1 MYRNMDQWIDIRRRV
16 LVEKVSK
23 RQILRETRM
32 HWRTLE
38 KILEHSEPPGYRR
51 TKPPAKPKIGPFVP
65 KIIEILESDKQL
77 HRKQRHTA
85 KRIWQRL
92 VDEDQFDGGYTTV
105 KDAVRELRSR
115 RQEVF
120 VPLTHRPGEAQVD
133 FGHALA
139 HVGGVLRKVVFF
151 AMALPYSDA
160 FFVMAFERECTET
173 FWEGHVRAFEFFGG
187 VPTRITYDNSKVAVG
202 KIVGARERR
211 ITQGFAQL
219 VSHYLFDH
227 HFCLVRRANEKGVVE
242 GVVKFA
248 RLNFFVP
255 VPRVRDL
262 AELNACLLEAC
273 RSDLNRR
280 LRGQSRTKGQLLEE
294 ERASF
299 QSLPQTPF
307 DACRVQSGRANSESL
322 VRFDDND
329 YSVPV
334 AYAHHPVTVR
344 GYFDRVLIGYEDKVI
359 ATHRRCWDRQG
370 VCFEPVHYLPLLE
383 RKPGALDHARPLE
396 GWQLPP
402 CFAVLRERLE
412 TQQGHEGTC
421 EYIRVLRLLELHPI
435 SELERAIDK
444 ALRCRTHSR
453 DGIAQ
458 FIPPP
463 PPQEAWGATTF
474 TLDGREH
481 LRHVKV
487 AATDVQ
493 TYASLLSVGGD
504 V

>member
-1 MYRNMDQWIDIRRRV
+1 MDQRIDIRRRI
-16 LVEKVSK
+16 LVEGVSK

-38 KILEHSEPPGYRR
+38 RILKHSEPPVYRR
-51 TKPPAKPKIGPFVP
+51 TKPPAKPKIGPYLS
-65 KIIEILESDKQL
+65 KIVEILESDKQL
-77 HRKQRHTA
+77 PKKQRHTA

-92 VDEDQFDGGYTTV
+92 VDEAGFDGGYTTV

-120 VPLTHRPGEAQVD
+120 VPLVHRPGEAQMD

-139 HVGGVLRKVVFF
+139 RVGGVLRKVVFF
-151 AMALPYSDA
+151 AMVLPYSDA
-160 FFVMAFERECTET
+160 SFVMAFERECTET

-202 KIVGARERR
+202 KIVGTRERR
-211 ITQGFAQL
+211 ITRGFGRL
-219 VSHYLFDH
+219 VSHYLFNH

-242 GVVKFA
+242 GLVKFA

-255 VPRVRDL
+255 VPQVRDL

-273 RSDLNRR
+273 RSDLRRR
-280 LRGQSRTKGQLLEE
+280 LRGQPGTKAQLLDE

-299 QSLPQTPF
+299 QPLPESPF

-334 AYAHHPVTVR
+334 QYAHHPVAVR
-344 GYFDRVLIGYEDKVI
+344 GYFDRVQIGSHHRII
-359 ATHRRCWDRQG
+359 ATHKRCWQKQQY
-370 VCFEPVHYLPLLE
+370 VFEPRHYLPLLE
-383 RKPGALDHARPLE
+383 RKPGALDHARPLQ
-396 GWQLPP
+396 GWRLPP
-402 CFAVLRERLE
+402 CFDRLRRRLE
-412 TQQGHEGTC
+412 DELAGEGTR
-421 EYIRVLRLLELHPI
+421 EYIRVLRLLELNSI
-435 SELERAIDK
+435 NRVERAVHK
-444 ALRCRTHSR
+444 GLQTRTHSR

-463 PPQEAWGATTF
+463 QAWGATMF

-493 TYASLLSVGGD
+493 TYGSLLSVGGG